1 VGIRRRR
8 VALVVA
14 VAFAQA
20 ACSSGSAPEG
30 GTVARRPTTIPA
42 GFIETPTAA
51 LSACRRL
58 AILVPGC
65 PTIVPRAGYR
75 NPGGPVRL
83 YTVFVSPPSHGFP
96 SSFSLQWR
104 APSSTNPR
112 RNHPPKFVHVVIYAA
127 SRSVTRFRHAFLTGW
142 PTRPA
147 EIADGDVAGLRRTGL
162 ALGYV
167 RWNGRRGALALIP
180 PYGYGGMQGEH
191 LVFRWCGD
199 GTDFA
204 LGLHAWEP
212 FTETVVDLRRM
223 VEALPPGSSSRRGC
237 RGPGGT

>member
-1 VGIRRRR
+1 
-8 VALVVA
+8 
-14 VAFAQA
+14 
-20 ACSSGSAPEG
+20 
-30 GTVARRPTTIPA
+30 
-42 GFIETPTAA
+42 
-51 LSACRRL
+51 
-58 AILVPGC
+58 VPK
-65 PTIVPRAGYR
+65 AGYR

-112 RNHPPKFVHVVIYAA
+112 LNHPPKFVHVVLYAA
-127 SRSVTRFRHAFLTGW
+127 NRSVTRFRHAFLSGW
-142 PTRPA
+142 PTRPG
-147 EIADGDVAGLRRTGL
+147 EIANGDVAGLRRSGL

-212 FTETVVDLRRM
+212 FTETVSALRRI
-223 VEALPPGSSSRRGC
+223 VEALPPDSKPQTRC
-237 RGPGGT
+237 TGPGGT